1 MATPVAAALTICG
14 ANADHIAALE
24 TRKALDS
31 LEDYADMTTSDM
43 NVLATKIEK
52 RTAAQGK
59 VIIPTKIL
67 KNLHALC
74 FWASERVRKNEA
86 LDHNL
91 FTVNALRDAKSEMKL
106 RKDTSDQTSSIK
118 PDKFTPA
125 KWRDFERLFP
135 MYLSGFKGAQHASLE
150 YILRPAIP
158 PDHVHLEQRVQELYD
173 YPLTGRHFTE
183 DNHATYRLLA
193 DLLAGTEGM
202 SWIEAFQSSQNGRA
216 AWIALKSHYDGGG
229 QKEKRVAQAEA
240 LIASLFYKNESVFPF
255 EKFSTGLLD
264 AYRELFLAE
273 RPVPEYN
280 KVKRMLEK
288 VVITHGRIEVVKHQ
302 VRQDFRADFQG
313 ALDFLSTQFAE
324 MFPDATFEQPGRR
337 RRFVA
342 TADSEWQSLSQ
353 RPRLDELVTHE
364 NGAAIIH
371 GVDVT
376 EVGRTFS
383 GGEMSTLGPMGQAY
397 IFQER
402 ERLGL
407 SRGNNRGGRGR
418 GGGGRG

>member
-1 MATPVAAALTICG
+1 
-14 ANADHIAALE
+14 
-24 TRKALDS
+24 
-31 LEDYADMTTSDM
+31 
-43 NVLATKIEK
+43 
-52 RTAAQGK
+52 
-59 VIIPTKIL
+59 
-67 KNLHALC
+67 
-74 FWASERVRKNEA
+74 
-86 LDHNL
+86 
-91 FTVNALRDAKSEMKL
+91 MKL

-229 QKEKRVAQAEA
+229 QKEKRVPQAEA

-273 RPVPEYN
+273 RPVPEYD

-342 TADSEWQSLSQ
+342 TADSERQSLSQ
-353 RPRLDELVTHE
+353 RPRLDKLVTHE
-364 NGAAIIH
+364 NGASIIH

-383 GGEMSTLGPMGQAY
+383 RGEMSTLGPMGQDY

-418 GGGGRG
+418 GGRGRGGGGRGRGGRCRGGGGRGGGGRGRGHYQQYQRNVAAVGTVEISDDASALSSPTTAVTAVTQGTVPGNSNASEGSRGPRNGSRFGAGSYNN